1 MEVFVVHISHDGI
14 CKRDEVKRNKTPW
27 NSVKLLRKD
36 PQAVNQTH
44 LVRTIVDHYAKL
56 LQKKVDIGVVLPF
69 PSFTEQDQDVS
80 SSVQVLL
87 QHLHLK

>member
-1 MEVFVVHISHDGI
+1 M
-14 CKRDEVKRNKTPW
+14 
-27 NSVKLLRKD
+27 KLLRKD